1 MIPRRDLPAF
11 WTFMNR
17 ISPTTYLVSGLL
29 STAIGQADITCA
41 PKELLNLTPPSNMT
55 CSDFL
60 TPFAE
65 AAGGRL
71 LTPGARDLCS
81 YCPIATTDVFLGN
94 FDIEYVNRWRD
105 FGVLWGYVVV
115 NVAVAVGLYWVF
127 RVPRKVGM
135 KRA

>member
-1 MIPRRDLPAF
+1 
-11 WTFMNR
+11 
-17 ISPTTYLVSGLL
+17 
-29 STAIGQADITCA
+29 
-41 PKELLNLTPPSNMT
+41 MT
-55 CSDFL
+55 CSDYL

-71 LTPGARDLCS
+71 LTPGARDVCS

-94 FDIEYVNRWRD
+94 FDIDYLNRWRD